1 ARQYTLSDQTAK
13 VLRGLETDLEIILLE
28 NLAAGRAQA
37 ARDLLELYAAE
48 SDRVRLTVIDPEAD
62 PQAALA
68 YQEPGQPGIQ
78 LGTVLVASGGR
89 RERAT
94 APTEPEVTNA
104 ILRILRQ
111 DRKKIYFTGGHQE
124 KSIDD
129 TNASAGISKVA
140 EKLRGST
147 YDPETLVIARSVS
160 GDEMK
165 VPDDA
170 DVVVVAGP
178 RSDFLSEEIE
188 ALDHYLSS
196 GGRVLFLLDPVTQ
209 ATTGAIDG
217 YLRDKGLLLG
227 KDVIVDPLSA
237 PPLYPVVR
245 SYGTHPIVE
254 SFENAISIFPLA
266 RAVERASELPRGVEV
281 RDLFSS
287 EPESWAET
295 RIEELRERQGPA
307 PDQKKGPIPLGAAV
321 TLGPAGSDSDS
332 EKAEPEKEGE
342 ESKPPSGRLVVVGD
356 SDFITNELASAPVL
370 NADLFLNMVN
380 WAAEDEDLIAI
391 RPREPED
398 RRLFLAPYQMT
409 NVLLFSLILV
419 PGVLLVTGISVWWS
433 RR

>member
-1 ARQYTLSDQTAK
+1 
-13 VLRGLETDLEIILLE
+13 
-28 NLAAGRAQA
+28 
-37 ARDLLELYAAE
+37 
-48 SDRVRLTVIDPEAD
+48 
-62 PQAALA
+62 
-68 YQEPGQPGIQ
+68 
-78 LGTVLVASGGR
+78 VASGGR

-111 DRKKIYFTGGHQE
+111 DRKKVYFTGGHQE

-129 TNASAGISKVA
+129 TNPSAGISTVA

-147 YDPETLVIARSVS
+147 YDTETLVIARSVQ

-165 VPDDA
+165 VPEDA

-178 RSDFLSEEIE
+178 RSDFLSEEIA
-188 ALDHYLSS
+188 ALDHYLAS

-209 ATTGAIDG
+209 ATTGALDG
-217 YLRDKGLLLG
+217 YLREKGLLLG
-227 KDVIVDPLSA
+227 KDVVVDPLSA

-245 SYGTHPIVE
+245 SYGAHPIVE

-266 RAVERASELPRGVEV
+266 RAVERANDLAPGVEV

-307 PDQKKGPIPLGAAV
+307 PDQKKGPIPLAAAV
-321 TLGPAGSDSDS
+321 TLGPGGGDS
-332 EKAEPEKEGE
+332 EPDEAAEKPAE
-342 ESKPPSGRLVVVGD
+342 EDEASKPRSGRVIVVGD

-398 RRLFLAPYQMT
+398 RRIFLAPFQMT
-409 NVLLFSLILV
+409 NVLLFSLLLV